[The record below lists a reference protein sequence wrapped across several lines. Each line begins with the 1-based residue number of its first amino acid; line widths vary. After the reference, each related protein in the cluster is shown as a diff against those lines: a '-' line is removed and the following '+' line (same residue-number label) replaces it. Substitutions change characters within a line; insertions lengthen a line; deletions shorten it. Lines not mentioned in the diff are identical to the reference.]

1 MNPSSFPLLPHFL
14 LFVFGVYL
22 SFTTEWFSFG
32 IGLALTLVI
41 LLYFAF
47 QPPWYSRNLLIGSCF
62 LFLGVGLGKID
73 QRLTE
78 KHYSQYITTKGQNT
92 FEFILEHRL
101 RSTAYYDRY
110 TIQIKK
116 CNGQRADGYLLL
128 TVAKDSTQKPLDYG
142 QARKLSGKIN
152 LIAPPLNPGQFDYK
166 SYLNSLGI
174 YHQLKSTTLPTPL
187 VNQSTS
193 FFLQSKTRGIAAL
206 KRSNLNPPTKQ
217 LLHALIG

>member
-1 MNPSSFPLLPHFL
+1 MVFFWDRTNLNLGHPFVFCFSTAMVFPQPPHWEL
-14 LFVFGVYL
+14 LFIFGSWL
-22 SFTTEWFSFG
+22 RQNRPKANGE
-32 IGLALTLVI
+32 TLQSI
-41 LLYFAF
+41 HY
-47 QPPWYSRNLLIGSCF
+47 N
-62 LFLGVGLGKID
+62 
-73 QRLTE
+73 QRP
-78 KHYSQYITTKGQNT
+78 KY